1 MKKILLI
8 LLMIFLGHS
17 AFAMYCWEEVSGTY
31 SYESKMKDKLGA
43 SNIVKINTYIHA
55 PTSIYKKCGHSKK
68 SGNYVNS
75 SGYISSYYAY
85 YYYSCTEEQ
94 FFTNTRYALDT
105 TENFELSGV
114 ITNSST
120 AQGPQGISLFG
131 MNTKRLYT
139 YAYYYGTSS
148 PYESSTPTR
157 SSSSQNG
164 MNNAVN
170 EDYNTYYTNHNYF
183 ELYDPYYVHTFCTT
197 AGGGGGGGAAGAAV
211 NYIIKAD

>member
-8 LLMIFLGHS
+8 LMLIFLGHN
-17 AFAMYCWEEVSGTY
+17 AFAIYCWEEVSGTY

-43 SNIVKINTYIHA
+43 SNIVKVNTYIHA
-55 PTSIYKKCGHSKK
+55 PTSIYKKCGHSYK
-68 SGNYVNS
+68 SGNSVNS
-75 SGYISSYYAY
+75 QGYIVGYYGY
-85 YYYSCTEEQ
+85 YLYSCTEEQ
-94 FFTNTRYALDT
+94 FFTNTRYAIDT

-120 AQGPQGISLFG
+120 TKGPQGISLFG

-148 PYESSTPTR
+148 PYESNTTTHSASNQNTVSNAT
-157 SSSSQNG
+157 SQ
-164 MNNAVN
+164 
-170 EDYNTYYTNHNYF
+170 DYNAYYTKHNYF